1 MKNAKSIKAVLFVG
15 VGLLLGSA
23 LARADSFTF
32 TLASDYQS
40 GVSGDVLEFD
50 ATVNN
55 NTENTAYFNSDSA
68 SVTAPLVLDDTA
80 FWTTFAFD
88 PITANYDLP
97 PGGSYTGELFT
108 VTILPDTPAGLYAGG
123 FTILGGG
130 PTDSDPLGSADFNV
144 QVTPEPPSWEL
155 LAMALAALLALMGW
169 NSSRRQ
175 TTA

>member
-1 MKNAKSIKAVLFVG
+1 MNNAKSIKAVLFAG
-15 VGLLLGSA
+15 AALLLGSA
-23 LARADSFTF
+23 LANADSFTF
-32 TLASDYQS
+32 TLVSNYQS

-55 NTENTAYFNSDSA
+55 NTESTVYFNSDSA
-68 SVTAPLVLDDTA
+68 NVTAPLVLDDTA
-80 FWTTFAFD
+80 FWATFAFD
-88 PITANYDLP
+88 PITDNYDLP

-108 VTILPDTPAGLYAGG
+108 VTILPDTPAGLYAGT

-130 PTDSDPLGSADFNV
+130 PADLNALGSAGFNV

-169 NSSRRQ
+169 NSSQRR